1 MIVVSDGVGRQLTEA
16 EWLEFL
22 AERGEDEAASVEY
35 HGFEVGEVHNLPSY
49 VSLANLE
56 VDPFASLLVIDAD
69 RLFEIRHDAWLDM
82 VADQCRG
89 PVRVADY
96 GEDCGP
102 WIKLSSEIENDDLA
116 EAA

>member
-1 MIVVSDGVGRQLTEA
+1 MIVVCDGVGRQLTEA

-22 AERGEDEAASVEY
+22 EERAQNEAASVEY
-35 HGFEVGEVHNLPSY
+35 HGFEMGEVHNLPSY

-56 VDPFASLLVIDAD
+56 VDPFASLLVIDEG
-69 RLFEIRHDAWLDM
+69 RLFEIRHDVWLDM
-82 VADQCRG
+82 VADQCAG
-89 PVRVADY
+89 PVRIADY

-102 WIKLSSEIENDDLA
+102 WIKLSSDSEIEGLA